1 MRSALCVMRKEK
13 AMEQKDKRAV
23 LGRLEEAIYEHS
35 GCVGMVH
42 YLVVRGK
49 SFSIEHGPN
58 LTDLCDLNM
67 RLPNMREGLSA
78 MEWEKIRGVLIGAL
92 RRHYIKDVKRNA

>member
-1 MRSALCVMRKEK
+1 
-13 AMEQKDKRAV
+13 MEQKDKRAIY
-23 LGRLEEAIYEHS
+23 LQLENQIYEHS

-42 YLVVRGK
+42 YLIVRGK

-67 RLPNMREGLSA
+67 RLPNLREGLSA
-78 MEWEKIRGVLIGAL
+78 MDWEKIRGVLIGAL
-92 RRHYIKDVKRNA
+92 SGSTRLTTGRHYIKSVKREA